1 MRSLSL
7 TSDPRGRYDFQVRA
21 VAVFALLLS
30 AAAAPAQ
37 TPQRTLV
44 DEVVAVVD
52 ARSITLSE
60 LVAETRIHLVEHQ
73 GAQAAESDPD
83 RALLAASLRRL
94 IEERVILAE
103 VDRLRLFDL
112 DHAEV
117 EGALARFR
125 SRFPTAEAYDRFLAR
140 IEMTSEEVALV
151 LARDLRVSRYLDNRL
166 KLAAQVREAE
176 LDEAIRASPGADRGR
191 MRQQLGREKYERLLE
206 GLLADLR
213 RKADVRI
220 LDPLEGDGRSVP
232 GGKVDGLPVAK
243 APGAQQA
250 ADAGAA
256 EAR

>member
-7 TSDPRGRYDFQVRA
+7 TGDPRGRYDPPVRA
-21 VAVFALLLS
+21 LAVFATLAS
-30 AAAAPAQ
+30 AAAAQPAE
-37 TPQRTLV
+37 RTLV

-60 LVAETRIHLVEHQ
+60 LVAETRIHLVEQH

-94 IEERVILAE
+94 VEERVILAE

-125 SRFPTAEAYDRFLAR
+125 SRFPTAETYDRLLAR

-166 KLAAQVREAE
+166 KLAAQVRDAE
-176 LDEAIRASPGADRGR
+176 LDEAMRATPGADRGR
-191 MRQQLGREKYERLLE
+191 LRQQLGREKYERLLE

-220 LDPLEGDGRSVP
+220 LDSLEGEGRSVAA
-232 GGKVDGLPVAK
+232 GKVGAK
-243 APGAQQA
+243 AAGAQEA
-250 ADAGAA
+250 ADAGAE